1 MGLQCNSFCPM
12 FARVEQSTGDLVSFS
27 EVEAL
32 GTDLAIGLGAES
44 RKSWKVVG
52 FNRPLNAYPFCRRDN
67 GMTQMVV
74 ALGGTRG

>member
-1 MGLQCNSFCPM
+1 M
-12 FARVEQSTGDLVSFS
+12 FARVEQSTGDLVSFN

-32 GTDLAIGLGAES
+32 GTDLAIGLGAKS

-52 FNRPLNAYPFCRRDN
+52 FHRSLNAYKFCRRDN